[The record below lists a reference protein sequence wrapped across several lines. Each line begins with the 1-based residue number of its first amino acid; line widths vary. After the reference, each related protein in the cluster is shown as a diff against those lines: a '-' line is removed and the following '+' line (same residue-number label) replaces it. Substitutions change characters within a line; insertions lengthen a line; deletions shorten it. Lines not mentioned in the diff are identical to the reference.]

1 LAYLKRFP
9 IDKLKIDR
17 AFIMGLPTD
26 QDDLVI
32 TRSIIDVASNLN
44 MTTIA
49 EGVETQEQQLLLR
62 DLGCH
67 HMQGFLKAKPVNAEQ
82 FAAQHLL

>member
-1 LAYLKRFP
+1 
-9 IDKLKIDR
+9 
-17 AFIMGLPTD
+17 M
-26 QDDLVI
+26 
-32 TRSIIDVASNLN
+32 ASNLN